1 MTTLKDRLIDYEYL
15 EKDCD
20 SEKKLTKVQ
29 EMEDMLIDLNMTEPL
44 LIERLVRSLKQDGC
58 HFDMLKDNIKGM
70 PRKTYF
76 KKGYN
81 DEDKLIICL
90 VGHQN
95 SGKTTFINQL
105 IFKEM
110 NVIPKNITVDVRR
123 IEGDCYQVCLFKNSS
138 KRKVILRNVL
148 ELTKYLKSCSSD
160 IEDSASIEERHLVIE
175 GPFYTLPFGMV
186 LTDMKREREV
196 FQIEWVVYNYE
207 HPFEFS
213 KRTSYLCIVNRCK
226 NAKYIPAS
234 FAKKI
239 FVDFDTLSGYKDVL
253 EELENIEEF
262 AESHLSIMGKK
273 KEETPFVI
281 DLEAVGNLRVM
292 PKDIL
297 RLMFSTAYLTPDET
311 LLCLRLGK
319 SFVHHIWSS
328 SSLSVEQNIENLRRK
343 TFAAHYFLKKVEPL
357 MLKRER
363 GIHNTIA
370 RMEQQKLPLTA
381 KQKRKLALPFN
392 YGDYTICV
400 KCLQA
405 TLKAK
410 YENHLIHCKGE
421 KKKKPKSRGFNHF
434 DRSSSVIE
442 IEGVSVYEEHAKR
455 KCPFKCI
462 VNFSCEFS
470 TYWWCTE
477 EMRKHVA
484 QCGKKLTICTGCKKL
499 CFITDQTSLHK
510 KCFGKTDSKCPYC
523 DWKLSYSNWDSS
535 LFQAHQR
542 ECLKSM
548 ELKREEQELKAAWN
562 MITVGN
568 CQYCGKKFN
577 ASGMKNKETP
587 LSAIEKEQQ
596 KETLM
601 KAKEVHEEG
610 CGTYLV
616 TCKGCKKTF
625 ERKSGHN
632 FLDCCVIN
640 EEDPSKPINDT
651 STTYDPTFLEKVR
664 IAFLNRSNNPDVSK
678 INIMF

>member
-1 MTTLKDRLIDYEYL
+1 MKDRLIDYEYL

-262 AESHLSIMGKK
+262 AG
-273 KEETPFVI
+273 
-281 DLEAVGNLRVM
+281 
-292 PKDIL
+292 
-297 RLMFSTAYLTPDET
+297 T
-311 LLCLRLGK
+311 L
-319 SFVHHIWSS
+319 
-328 SSLSVEQNIENLRRK
+328 
-343 TFAAHYFLKKVEPL
+343 
-357 MLKRER
+357 
-363 GIHNTIA
+363 
-370 RMEQQKLPLTA
+370 
-381 KQKRKLALPFN
+381 
-392 YGDYTICV
+392 
-400 KCLQA
+400 
-405 TLKAK
+405 
-410 YENHLIHCKGE
+410 
-421 KKKKPKSRGFNHF
+421 
-434 DRSSSVIE
+434 
-442 IEGVSVYEEHAKR
+442 
-455 KCPFKCI
+455 
-462 VNFSCEFS
+462 
-470 TYWWCTE
+470 
-477 EMRKHVA
+477 
-484 QCGKKLTICTGCKKL
+484 
-499 CFITDQTSLHK
+499 
-510 KCFGKTDSKCPYC
+510 
-523 DWKLSYSNWDSS
+523 
-535 LFQAHQR
+535 
-542 ECLKSM
+542 
-548 ELKREEQELKAAWN
+548 
-562 MITVGN
+562 
-568 CQYCGKKFN
+568 
-577 ASGMKNKETP
+577 
-587 LSAIEKEQQ
+587 
-596 KETLM
+596 
-601 KAKEVHEEG
+601 
-610 CGTYLV
+610 
-616 TCKGCKKTF
+616 
-625 ERKSGHN
+625 
-632 FLDCCVIN
+632 
-640 EEDPSKPINDT
+640 
-651 STTYDPTFLEKVR
+651 
-664 IAFLNRSNNPDVSK
+664 RSNL
-678 INIMF
+678 